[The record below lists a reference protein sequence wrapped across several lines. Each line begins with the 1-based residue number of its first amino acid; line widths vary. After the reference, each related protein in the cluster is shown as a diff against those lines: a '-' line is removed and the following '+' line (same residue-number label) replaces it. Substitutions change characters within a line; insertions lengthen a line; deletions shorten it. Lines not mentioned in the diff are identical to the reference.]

1 MWYSAKAVFNMKFVV
16 WSVYMGKEE
25 MSKIP
30 EIQNSQGARKVRTKY
45 PQNEYKKVD
54 NKEQKLMK

>member
-1 MWYSAKAVFNMKFVV
+1 MR
-16 WSVYMGKEE
+16 KEE

-30 EIQNSQGARKVRTKY
+30 EIQNSHGARKVRTKY